1 MQTITLLAAKDDKIS
16 QVSSGQA
23 LIVTPAAL
31 LYNWQ
36 NELENFAPTLK
47 TLVINGTK
55 KQRHDLLADVADY
68 DIVLTTYDQLKRDF
82 EDYLELEF
90 EYEIIDE
97 AQNIKNSTTQ
107 ASKAVKA
114 IDAKTRFALTG
125 TPIENRLSE
134 LWSIFDYVM
143 PGYLFSYNEFR
154 EQFERP
160 IMIDEEKAC
169 RRL

>member
-1 MQTITLLAAKDDKIS
+1 M
-16 QVSSGQA
+16 
-23 LIVTPAAL
+23 
-31 LYNWQ
+31 
-36 NELENFAPTLK
+36 
-47 TLVINGTK
+47 INGTK

-160 IMIDEEKAC
+160 IMIDEEKGMQKALIKMIVPFVL
-169 RRL
+169 RRKKSQVLKDLPE